1 MNVHDPIKHS
11 TYLKQALAQ
20 DKLPIGFFIAAGCP
34 LSVEMPKDKWPLIP
48 DVAGLTKHV
57 DEILSNGIKDG
68 SYKTLVDEIKKSG
81 FEDYNIEDLL
91 TFVRSLKD
99 VSKGGTVRGLNEKQL
114 LNIEK
119 EVCKEI
125 SNKVAVDLPETDNP
139 YRRFANWIQSIEREI
154 AVEVFTTNYDLLLEQ
169 ALEDT
174 QVPYFD
180 GFVGS
185 NKSFF
190 DLRSV
195 EDREIPK
202 HWTRLWKIHG
212 SLNWFKDEKNQVFR
226 GMNRS
231 DEEDNLHLIYPSH
244 LKYDQSRKMPFLA
257 MIDQLHKFISKQNSI
272 LFLSGYSFS
281 DEHLNNVI
289 VSALKANPRSSV
301 FTLLY
306 DKLEKYPNAYKL
318 AQRCS
323 NLSLFALDKAI
334 IGTVEG
340 DWHISQELIELDSHF
355 QNLLEVSDDKKEEGT
370 TTPVSFKIGDFNT
383 FSLFLKHLIGKEDM
397 KNV

>member
-1 MNVHDPIKHS
+1 
-11 TYLKQALAQ
+11 
-20 DKLPIGFFIAAGCP
+20 
-34 LSVEMPKDKWPLIP
+34 
-48 DVAGLTKHV
+48 
-57 DEILSNGIKDG
+57 
-68 SYKTLVDEIKKSG
+68 
-81 FEDYNIEDLL
+81 
-91 TFVRSLKD
+91 
-99 VSKGGTVRGLNEKQL
+99 
-114 LNIEK
+114 
-119 EVCKEI
+119 
-125 SNKVAVDLPETDNP
+125 
-139 YRRFANWIQSIEREI
+139 
-154 AVEVFTTNYDLLLEQ
+154 
-169 ALEDT
+169 
-174 QVPYFD
+174 
-180 GFVGS
+180 
-185 NKSFF
+185 
-190 DLRSV
+190 
-195 EDREIPK
+195 
-202 HWTRLWKIHG
+202 
-212 SLNWFKDEKNQVFR
+212 
-226 GMNRS
+226 MNRS